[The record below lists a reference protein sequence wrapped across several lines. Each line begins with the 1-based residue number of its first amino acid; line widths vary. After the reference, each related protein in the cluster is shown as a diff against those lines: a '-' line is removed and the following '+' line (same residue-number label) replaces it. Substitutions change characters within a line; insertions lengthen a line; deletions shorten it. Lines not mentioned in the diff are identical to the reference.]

1 MPNLDKDPIE
11 LLCVDR
17 LRESLNPA
25 TALFDRQLRR
35 GKWGSTRGTEG
46 ITSTAIALIG
56 LARSGIEPARVGMD
70 LIRTREALL
79 AMARVRRTA
88 GSVGLAIWASSV
100 TGGRS
105 VSDVLGRLGLSL
117 GDIPRM
123 LRRSQTME
131 IAWILSGL
139 AHEGARAPA
148 RSTREAFLAARAAL
162 LDRFVGPS
170 QTFRH
175 ATDDAPPLRR
185 ARQWVAN
192 FADQIYPIQA
202 LAQAAMLEPDSQ
214 ALEVATRSAEHML
227 ALQGELGQWWWHYD
241 ARDGRVA
248 QHYPVYSV
256 HQHGMAPMALQAL
269 AAAGGPNFAA
279 AIDRSQRWL
288 IDNERGASLID
299 TTAGTIWR
307 SIERDEGH
315 GPRYARRVRSVLGL
329 KGADKALTGRLTINR
344 ETRPYE
350 WAWCLY
356 AGALAREG
364 RNGSILARDG
374 LPGEGSSVRP

>member
-1 MPNLDKDPIE
+1 MSNLARRQIE

-25 TALFDRQLRR
+25 TSLFDRQLRR

-56 LARSGIEPARVGMD
+56 LARAGIDPARIGMD
-70 LIRTREALL
+70 RIRTCEALW
-79 AMARVRRTA
+79 AMAAVRRTA
-88 GSVGLAIWASSV
+88 GSVGLVIWSNSV
-100 TGGRS
+100 TGGPQ

-117 GDIPRM
+117 GDIPR
-123 LRRSQTME
+123 LTRTSQTME
-131 IAWILSGL
+131 LAWLLSGL
-139 AHEGARAPA
+139 AHELARAPGQ
-148 RSTREAFLAARAAL
+148 STREAFHTTREAL
-162 LDRFVGPS
+162 LARFVGATR
-170 QTFRH
+170 TFRH

-202 LAQAAMLEPDSQ
+202 LAQAAILDHDGRS
-214 ALEVATRSAEHML
+214 LEVATRSAEHML
-227 ALQGELGQWWWHYD
+227 ALQGERGQWWWHYD

-256 HQHGMAPMALQAL
+256 HQHGMAPMALRSL
-269 AAAGGPNFAA
+269 AAAGGPTFDD
-279 AIDRSQRWL
+279 AIDRGQRWL
-288 IDNERGASLID
+288 IDNELGSSLID
-299 TTAGTIWR
+299 AAAGTIWR
-307 SIERDEGH
+307 AIERDEGQ
-315 GPRYARRVRSVLGL
+315 GPRFARRVRSVLGL
-329 KGADKALTGRLTINR
+329 KGSDKALSARLTINR

-356 AGALAREG
+356 AGAVTPGGEKRMIL
-364 RNGSILARDG
+364 GS
-374 LPGEGSSVRP
+374 